1 MNNEVMGGVVISLV
15 SERPDKLLRRSGH
28 AASSLSAQFVTLRG
42 KLLLVFFF
50 YGGTADPDHP
60 ASYPPKMC
68 TDNAQLGGRDDRWM
82 DDWMEEKRGEVM
94 GRKNSKVKLVRG
106 EERTRGKL
114 VEDLSTTGSLHTG
127 GDRLPGYSGERLQ
140 SKINPGEDD
149 REEEGEDED
158 GTQVRRKM
166 RGKKQP
172 INN

>member
-1 MNNEVMGGVVISLV
+1 M
-15 SERPDKLLRRSGH
+15 
-28 AASSLSAQFVTLRG
+28 
-42 KLLLVFFF
+42 
-50 YGGTADPDHP
+50 
-60 ASYPPKMC
+60 
-68 TDNAQLGGRDDRWM
+68 TDGM

-106 EERTRGKL
+106 EERTGGKL

-158 GTQVRRKM
+158 EDGTQVRRKM
-166 RGKKQP
+166 RGKKNSQ
-172 INN
+172 